1 MDQLVSRI
9 RSALREAAD
18 PTRAPGMQAYMKSA
32 MPYLGVR
39 VPEVRRITQTLAK
52 ANPPHDL
59 DALEAAAREL
69 WDNGTYREE
78 RYAAAG
84 LTGLPMAKGQFSL
97 LPLHEHMA
105 VTGAWWDHVDEI
117 AHRIADLL
125 DAHPREAS
133 TAVRW
138 WITSD
143 DMWLRRLSILS
154 QLGRRDRLDPDL
166 LTETI
171 EPNMGDPEFFIRKAI
186 GWALREYAKV
196 EPGWVRTFV
205 AERNDELSELSKR
218 EALKHV

>member
-1 MDQLVSRI
+1 
-9 RSALREAAD
+9 
-18 PTRAPGMQAYMKSA
+18 MKSD

-39 VPEVRRITQTLAK
+39 VPDARKITRSVVTGS
-52 ANPPHDL
+52 PIDDL
-59 DALEAAAREL
+59 DELETAARTL
-69 WDNGTYREE
+69 WDDAIYREE
-78 RYAAAG
+78 RYAAAA
-84 LTGLPMAKGQFSL
+84 LTGLPMAKGQLAL

-105 VTGAWWDHVDEI
+105 VTGAWWDHVDSI

-125 DAHPREAS
+125 DAHPVEA
-133 TAVRW
+133 TEAVRR

-166 LTETI
+166 LTEAI
-171 EPNMGDPEFFIRKAI
+171 EPNMGDTEFFIRKAI

-205 AERNDELSELSKR
+205 TEHQDELSGLSKR